1 MSALLWPVNHSMSA
15 QSRVGKACMTSRGI
29 AELYFITGNE
39 KYQTAF
45 ESLWWSIRNKDRH
58 NHGGFSSGEKA
69 NGNPYDLSPVETCCS
84 VAWMAMT
91 VDLLRMTGN
100 SLAADELELTSY
112 NVILG
117 AQNPTGRWW
126 TYNTP
131 MDGYRKA
138 SNYDIDFQARPG
150 SPELNCCSVNG
161 PRALGILSD
170 WAVMTDGDE
179 VILNYFGASSASF
192 SLPAEPKG
200 PSCKRR
206 NIRLKTR

>member
-1 MSALLWPVNHSMSA
+1 MRNIEPLSNPSGGASGITTAITTGDFRPVKKPMAILMIFPRWKPAVRLPGWP
-15 QSRVGKACMTSRGI
+15 
-29 AELYFITGNE
+29 
-39 KYQTAF
+39 
-45 ESLWWSIRNKDRH
+45 W
-58 NHGGFSSGEKA
+58 
-69 NGNPYDLSPVETCCS
+69 
-84 VAWMAMT
+84 T

-100 SLAADELELTSY
+100 SLAADELELSTY

-138 SNYDIDFQARPG
+138 SDYDIDFQARPG

-170 WAVMTDGDE
+170 WAVMTGGDE
-179 VILNYFGASSASF
+179 VVINYFGASRTNF
-192 SLPAEPKG
+192 TLPCGAKG
-200 PSCKRR
+200 TILQETKYPG
-206 NIRLKTR
+206 